1 MTTHCKNHH
10 SAETKSWTFQKIN
23 KIGKLLARLTKKKE
37 RGVKTNKIRNEKGEV
52 ISDITE
58 IQMILRLQ
66 LYNHIMDNLEEM
78 DKLLDMYNIPRL
90 NQEEIKNM
98 NRPITGNDTELVI

>member
-1 MTTHCKNHH
+1 MIFPLKFQGGISQMTTHCKNHH

-23 KIGKLLARLTKKKE
+23 KIGKLLARLIKKKE

-58 IQMILRLQ
+58 IQMILRD
-66 LYNHIMDNLEEM
+66 YN
-78 DKLLDMYNIPRL
+78 Y
-90 NQEEIKNM
+90 
-98 NRPITGNDTELVI
+98 ITI